1 MKLSTKTI
9 VAIFAIFP
17 IGMIS
22 SSTAQEENLVP
33 NAGFETIEGK
43 LKALGCIENATGWTS
58 PTGARADIFTPTKTV
73 EINTPDNI
81 YGKEDAKEGTN
92 YAGVVAYSYGDAMA
106 RTYLMAKLTTPLKKG
121 MKYCVKF
128 NLSLAEASKYS
139 SNQIGVNFNS
149 KPFGT
154 DSKTAILDKTHVLD
168 PKNKVFSAMYNWEQV
183 CGIYY
188 AEGGEKY
195 ITIGNFTSNEN
206 TKNEKNKKDP
216 NMKKAVIIAAYYYID
231 DVSVTMITE
240 DAVCDCAVQEEVN
253 QYSTTVYQKVVTL
266 NDNMP
271 ANEQVDMQKAYYA
284 FGSSK
289 LNPAGTQAL
298 DLIAKILQ
306 ANPGMNLE
314 VTGHSDAMEDSVG
327 IEKPVY
333 ADMSNKRINEVIIY
347 LKSKGIAESRII
359 PNPAGNSIP
368 NEEIK
373 ELDDADLKQAK
384 NRRVSFKARS

>member
-1 MKLSTKTI
+1 MRLSTKTI

-22 SSTAQEENLVP
+22 SFTAQEENLVP

-43 LKALGCIENATGWTS
+43 LKALGCIENASGWSS

-92 YAGVVAYSYGDAMA
+92 YAGIVAYSYGDALA
-106 RTYLMAKLTTPLKKG
+106 RTYLMTKLSTPLKKG

-139 SNQIGVNFNS
+139 ANQIGVNFSS

-154 DSKTAILDKTHVLD
+154 DSKTAIIDKTHVLD

-231 DVSVTMITE
+231 DVSVTLITE

-253 QYSTTVYQKVVTL
+253 QYSSTVYQKVVTI

-271 ANEQVDMQKAYYA
+271 ANEKVDLQKAYFA

-298 DLIAKILQ
+298 DLIATILK
-306 ANPGMNLE
+306 ADPGMNLE
-314 VTGHSDAMEDSVG
+314 VTGHSDPMEDSVG
-327 IEKPVY
+327 VEKPVY
-333 ADMSNKRINEVIIY
+333 ADMANKRINEVIIY

-359 PNPAGNSIP
+359 PNPAGNSMP
-368 NEEIK
+368 SEEIK
-373 ELDDADLKQAK
+373 ELDDEDLKQAK